1 MDASSSN
8 NLAQRRV
15 DEHNAIVSALKHV
28 ISGGTDHGSTTGP
41 IEYRNQQQIL
51 AADDGNVGG
60 GSSIIYF
67 SDSETCPVCKFSTS
81 QCLGCVYFSSSTT
94 DQGGGGGG
102 GGNEGPSKKKGK
114 GKGRKN
120 KYRGVRQRPWGKWAA
135 EIRDPG
141 QGSRLWLGTFD
152 NAEDAA
158 RAYDKKNIE
167 FRGIRAIT
175 NFPRSD
181 YQVQEME
188 QDKPNKTGEAKNAV
202 GETSQVGD
210 I

>member
-8 NLAQRRV
+8 NLVQRRV

-28 ISGGTDHGSTTGP
+28 ISGGIDHGSTTGP
-41 IEYRNQQQIL
+41 IEYQNQQQIL

-60 GSSIIYF
+60 GSSIIYV
-67 SDSETCPVCKFSTS
+67 SDSETCPVCKLSTS

-94 DQGGGGGG
+94 DQEEGGGG

-188 QDKPNKTGEAKNAV
+188 QDKPNTTGEAKNAV

>member
-1 MDASSSN
+1 MDASSSSN
-8 NLAQRRV
+8 WVRRRAH
-15 DEHNAIVSALKHV
+15 EHNAIVSALKHV

-41 IEYRNQQQIL
+41 IEYQNQQQIL

-60 GSSIIYF
+60 GSSIIYV
-67 SDSETCPVCKFSTS
+67 SDSETCPVCKLSTS
-81 QCLGCVYFSSSTT
+81 QCLGCDYFSSSTT

-102 GGNEGPSKKKGK
+102 NKGTTKKK

-135 EIRDPG
+135 EIRDPR

-188 QDKPNKTGEAKNAV
+188 QDNPNKTGEAKNAV

-210 I
+210 DS